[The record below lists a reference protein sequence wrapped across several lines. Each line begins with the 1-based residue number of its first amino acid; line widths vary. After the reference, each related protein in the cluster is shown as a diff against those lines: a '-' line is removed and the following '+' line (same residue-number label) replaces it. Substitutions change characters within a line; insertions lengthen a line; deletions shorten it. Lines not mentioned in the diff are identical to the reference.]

1 MPAFPTF
8 TAGESVHLPFR
19 QEEEFVNVR
28 NLMPH
33 GWQYSYNLIANGL
46 KRWGIDF
53 SLSDVDLATLDAFW
67 LLMFG
72 AYGEFTFTDPDTGVT
87 TNKCRFDQ
95 DSLEKKYVGPNET
108 LVTVAIQEYP

>member
-8 TAGESVHLPFR
+8 TAGESVHLPYR
-19 QEEEFVNVR
+19 QEEEFANVR

-53 SLSDVDLATLDAFW
+53 SFSDTDLATLKAFW
-67 LLMFG
+67 EARKG
-72 AYGEFTFTDPDTGVT
+72 SYEEFTFTDPDTGVT

-95 DSLEKKYVGPNET
+95 DALDMRYVGPNET
-108 LVTVAIQEYP
+108 LVTVLIQEYV